1 MRKLFLILIVGI
13 MVSALSVGTVS
24 AGVLKDNTGC
34 GLGTMLL
41 KDAGDGLLLQLLAT
55 TTNGTF
61 GNQTFGMTTGTL
73 DCKPMP
79 GLVSNELI
87 KFAADN
93 LDNLAKDIAMG
104 QGETLDTLAEM
115 MSVSDKDGFASKLQV
130 NFSSIFTSTDVQA
143 TEVVYNIMKVTAES

>member
-1 MRKLFLILIVGI
+1 
-13 MVSALSVGTVS
+13 MVFALSAGAAS

-41 KDAGDGLLLQLLAT
+41 KDSGDSLLMQLLAT
-55 TTNGTF
+55 TTNGSS

-79 GLVSNELI
+79 KVVSNELI

-115 MSVSDKDGFASKLQV
+115 MSVPDKVGFASTLQG
-130 NFSSIFTSTDVQA
+130 NFSSIFTSADVQA